1 MARSSF
7 QCGTTELK
15 KRKSGDIW
23 SIRYRVRDPNSPKG
37 WRHKRESLPECKTE
51 KQARK
56 ILSMRTAEINII
68 NNNTNSTVIL
78 FADFVSGLWQAY
90 LTNRQIKPSTKS
102 SYQSL
107 LENHALPEFGKRQL
121 DHIRPEDITAFFCR
135 VETEGLSN
143 KSRLNLYGLLKLI
156 FEVAVEYEILSANP
170 VRCKLHRPHYKAKK
184 KPALTAREV
193 RRVLDSIPDEY
204 RPLFI
209 TISLTGQRIGELLA
223 LQWSEIDFTSK
234 RLSIKHSLWQGTL
247 GTPKTE
253 ASERTIHLPAILSD
267 ILLEHRHRS
276 RFTEQGDFIFCKGD
290 GTPYDPGYLRNKVL
304 YPALDAAG
312 IKRSPRTHGFHLF
325 RHSAGSIIH
334 AITRDLKQAQE
345 LLGHA
350 HISTTSDIYVH
361 LDAKVAEEATELLA
375 REIISDGYLIA
386 PPENDQIN

>member
-37 WRHKRESLPECKTE
+37 WRHKRELLPECKTE

-56 ILSMRTAEINII
+56 ILSLRTAEINIA
-68 NNNTNSTVIL
+68 NNNTIPTIIL

-90 LTNRQIKPSTKS
+90 LMNRQIKPSTKS
-102 SYQSL
+102 SYRSL

-121 DHIRPEDITAFFCR
+121 NHIRPGDITAFFLKL
-135 VETEGLSN
+135 ETEGLSN
-143 KSRLNLYGLLKLI
+143 KSSLNLYSLLKLI
-156 FEVAVEYEILSANP
+156 FEVAVEYELLSANP
-170 VRCKLHRPHYKAKK
+170 VRCKLHRPQYKAKK

-193 RRVLDSIPDEY
+193 RRVLDSIPNEH

-223 LQWSEIDFTSK
+223 LRWGDIDFTSK
-234 RLSIKHSLWQGTL
+234 KLSIKHNLWQGTL

-253 ASERTIHLPAILSD
+253 ASERTIHLPSILSD

-276 RFTEQGDFIFCKGD
+276 RFTEESDFSFCKAD
-290 GTPYDPGYLRNKVL
+290 GTPYDPGYLRKKVL

-312 IKRSPRTHGFHLF
+312 IKRSPRAHGFHLF

-361 LDAKVAEEATELLA
+361 LDDKVAKEATELLA
-375 REIISDGYLIA
+375 REIIPDGLLIA